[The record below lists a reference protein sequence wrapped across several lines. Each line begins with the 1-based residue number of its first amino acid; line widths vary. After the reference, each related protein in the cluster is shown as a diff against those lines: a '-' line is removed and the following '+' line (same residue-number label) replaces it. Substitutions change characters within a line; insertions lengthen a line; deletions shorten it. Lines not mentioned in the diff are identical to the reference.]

1 MNDFTRAS
9 ILPPSLPMEVSLN
22 YLKYWFVVLRT
33 SLFIDSQARGIAQSC
48 LYLCLDYGLKLIHPI
63 MPFVT
68 EELWQRLPG
77 RGKMGKNMAL
87 SKNT

>member
-1 MNDFTRAS
+1 MITFPDM
-9 ILPPSLPMEVSLN
+9 P
-22 YLKYWFVVLRT
+22 
-33 SLFIDSQARGIAQSC
+33 QARGIAQSC

-77 RGKMGKNMAL
+77 RGSMGEERRRTIIHSFA
-87 SKNT
+87 